1 MKLIES
7 SPIDKVEVRSPLS
20 CESPKG
26 VCSKC
31 YGRNLATGKMVQNG
45 EAVGVVAAQSIGEPG
60 TQLTLRTFHVGGI
73 AGNVSEE
80 NNLSVRFDGVAEI
93 EDLKVVKSKD
103 ANGKNINTVISR
115 TCEIKVLDKKSG
127 IVLSTNIIPYGSSLL
142 VKDGQ
147 ALKKGDIICQW
158 DPYNGVIVSEFGGKI
173 EYENID
179 QGITYQV
186 EIDEQTGFKEKV
198 ISESRNKKV
207 VPTLLIND
215 SKGNNV
221 RTYNLPVGAHLMV
234 DDGDKVE
241 AGKIL
246 VKIPRKSAKS
256 GDITGGLT
264 KSY

>member
-1 MKLIES
+1 M
-7 SPIDKVEVRSPLS
+7 RSPLT

-73 AGNVSEE
+73 AGNISEE

-93 EDLKVVKSKD
+93 EDLKVVKSK
-103 ANGKNINTVISR
+103 NSEGKNINTVISR

-127 IVLSTNIIPYGSSLL
+127 VVLSTNIIPYGSSLL
-142 VKDGQ
+142 IKDGQ
-147 ALKKGDIICQW
+147 VLKKEDIVCQW

-173 EYENID
+173 EYENIE

-215 SKGNNV
+215 SKGNKCKD
-221 RTYNLPVGAHLMV
+221 L
-234 DDGDKVE
+234 
-241 AGKIL
+241 
-246 VKIPRKSAKS
+246 
-256 GDITGGLT
+256 
-264 KSY
+264 